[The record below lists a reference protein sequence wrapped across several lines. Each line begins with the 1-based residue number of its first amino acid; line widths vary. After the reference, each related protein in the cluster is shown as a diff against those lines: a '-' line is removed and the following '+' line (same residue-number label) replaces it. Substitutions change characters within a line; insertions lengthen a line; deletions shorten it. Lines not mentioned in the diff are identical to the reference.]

1 MKNILNLIV
10 SLYAQLSLCGLCCV
24 LFVCL
29 CRWLLCVRLSLL
41 PSRVGSIQAD
51 SFRLPLICVIK
62 TMLGLVSGWLLEN
75 LEPLWLIHVCRSGG
89 STVITRA
96 LSQILRFNQIG
107 SSGGST
113 VVDTDPEPNPAVVYR
128 LQACPKRLTQT
139 PNPKTLNLII

>member
-89 STVITRA
+89 STVIARA
-96 LSQILRFNQIG
+96 LNQTLRFQ
-107 SSGGST
+107 T
-113 VVDTDPEPNPAVVYR
+113 LQVRRVDCDYTGPEPNPAVQSNWQVR
-128 LQACPKRLTQT
+128 GVDCD
-139 PNPKTLNLII
+139 